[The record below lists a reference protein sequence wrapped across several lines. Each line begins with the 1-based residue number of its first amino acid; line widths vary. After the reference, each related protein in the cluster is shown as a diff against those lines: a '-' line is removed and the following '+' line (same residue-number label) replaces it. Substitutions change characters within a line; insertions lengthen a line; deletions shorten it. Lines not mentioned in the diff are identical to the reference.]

1 MSDEIK
7 NQDEVMEASAPVAN
21 KGVVTPDKDP
31 VPKAIASVDKAGDST
46 KKSKKRKGDSDKG
59 DKTAPEQGNV
69 KLNAMNMNAM
79 NMMASYKE
87 EIEDMTKMEALRKI
101 IEELKGF
108 SREDIQS
115 LINEMDMNK
124 DKKKDDE
131 EDEDEKS
138 ESKADLLKK
147 VAEHFKL
154 EDESVVKESLTA
166 IYEASKEDDE
176 DEEEDEDMKELH
188 DKGKKKDDEED
199 EDEMS
204 EASAVNAMNMKKG
217 DDDEEEEEDED
228 EKSESY
234 DMSDDIDALV
244 QGEDLSEEFQNKAR
258 VVFEAAVSAK
268 VKDIKEDLESEKR
281 DEVVAISEEIK
292 NELVEK
298 VDSFLSYVAEE
309 WVKDNE
315 LAIERGLKSE
325 LTENFISGL
334 KALFED
340 HYVEVPDDKLDVVD
354 ELASKI
360 EDVEAKLNEEVSKN
374 IDLTS
379 ERDEL
384 LRNQVV
390 AEVSSDLTS
399 SEVEK
404 LTKLIE
410 DLDQDENFES
420 NVQTIKESY
429 FSTEKSTLQLDEQ
442 VVSDSEQSASTEDK
456 ILDPSMAAYTAAL
469 GKVDPNKYS

>member
-21 KGVVTPDKDP
+21 KGVVTPEKDP
-31 VPKAIASVDKAGDST
+31 VPKSISSVDKAGDST

-59 DKTAPEQGNV
+59 DKSAPEQGNV
-69 KLNAMNMNAM
+69 KLQ
-79 NMMASYKE
+79 ASYE
-87 EIEDMTKMEALRKI
+87 EVEDMTKMEALRKI

-108 SREDIQS
+108 SKEDIQS
-115 LINEMDMNK
+115 LINEMDM
-124 DKKKDDE
+124 KKDDE
-131 EDEDEKS
+131 DEDDEDEDEKS
-138 ESKADLLKK
+138 ESTKADLLKK
-147 VAEHFKL
+147 IAEHFKL
-154 EDESVVKESLTA
+154 EDETVVKESLSA
-166 IYEASKEDDE
+166 ILEASE
-176 DEEEDEDMKELH
+176 
-188 DKGKKKDDEED
+188 
-199 EDEMS
+199 
-204 EASAVNAMNMKKG
+204 
-217 DDDEEEEEDED
+217 DDDEEEEDEDDEDMDEGKLPPALQKAIDKKKGKDMDDDEEED

-244 QGEDLSEEFQNKAR
+244 EGEDLSEEFQNKAK
-258 VVFEAAVSAK
+258 VVFEAAISAK
-268 VKDIKEDLESEKR
+268 MKDIKEDLESQKR

-292 NELVEK
+292 SELVEK
-298 VDSFLSYVAEE
+298 VDSFLGYVAEE

-325 LTENFISGL
+325 LTENFIQGL
-334 KALFED
+334 KSLFED
-340 HYVEVPDDKLDVVD
+340 HYVEVPDDKLNVVD

-384 LRNQVV
+384 VRNKVV
-390 AEVSSDLTS
+390 SEVSSDLTS

-420 NVQTIKESY
+420 SVQTIKESY
-429 FSTEKSTLQLDEQ
+429 FSGEKSTLQLDEE
-442 VVSDSEQSASTEDK
+442 VVSDSDENTSTEDK
-456 ILDPSMAAYTAAL
+456 FLDPSMAAYTAAL
-469 GKVDPNKYS
+469 GKIDPNKYS

>member
-1 MSDEIK
+1 MSEDIK
-7 NQDEVMEASAPVAN
+7 NQDEVTEASAPVAN

-31 VPKAIASVDKAGDST
+31 VPKAIKSVDKAGDST

-59 DKTAPEQGNV
+59 DKSAPEQGNV
-69 KLNAMNMNAM
+69 KLNAA
-79 NMMASYKE
+79 YE
-87 EIEDMTKMEALRKI
+87 EVEDMTKMEALRKI

-108 SREDIQS
+108 SRDDIQS
-115 LINEMDMNK
+115 LINEMDM
-124 DKKKDDE
+124 KKDDE
-131 EDEDEKS
+131 DEDDEDEDEKS
-138 ESKADLLKK
+138 ESTKADLLKK
-147 VAEHFKL
+147 IAEHFKL
-154 EDESVVKESLTA
+154 EDEVVVKESLTA
-166 IYEASKEDDE
+166 ILEASED
-176 DEEEDEDMKELH
+176 
-188 DKGKKKDDEED
+188 DDEED
-199 EDEMS
+199 EDEDEKEVK
-204 EASAVNAMNMKKG
+204 EASEK
-217 DDDEEEEEDED
+217 DDEEEDED
-228 EKSESY
+228 EDEKEESKKESY
-234 DMSDDIDALV
+234 DMTDDVAALV
-244 QGEDLSEEFQNKAR
+244 EGEDLSEEFQNKAK

-268 VKDIKEDLESEKR
+268 VSDIKEELESQKR
-281 DEVVAISEEIK
+281 DEIVEASNEIK
-292 NELVEK
+292 SELVEK

-325 LTENFISGL
+325 LTENFIHGL
-334 KALFED
+334 KSLFED

-360 EDVEAKLNEEVSKN
+360 EEVEAKLNEEVSKN

-384 LRNQVV
+384 VRHRVV
-390 AEVSSDLTS
+390 SEVSSDLTS

-410 DLDQDENFES
+410 DIDQDEDFES

-429 FSTEKSTLQLDEQ
+429 FSGEKSTLQLDEE
-442 VVSDSEQSASTEDK
+442 VVSDSEENASTGEDK

-469 GKVDPNKYS
+469 GKVDPKKYS

>member
-31 VPKAIASVDKAGDST
+31 VPKSIASVDKAGDST

-69 KLNAMNMNAM
+69 KLNAM

-204 EASAVNAMNMKKG
+204 EASPVNAMNMKKG
-217 DDDEEEEEDED
+217 DDDEEEEDED

-268 VKDIKEDLESEKR
+268 VKDIKEDLESQKR
-281 DEVVAISEEIK
+281 DEVASISEEIK
-292 NELVEK
+292 DELVEK

-384 LRNQVV
+384 VRNQVV

>member
-21 KGVVTPDKDP
+21 KGVVTPEKDP
-31 VPKAIASVDKAGDST
+31 VPKSISSVDKAGDST

-59 DKTAPEQGNV
+59 DKSAPEQGDV
-69 KLNAMNMNAM
+69 KLQ
-79 NMMASYKE
+79 ASYE
-87 EIEDMTKMEALRKI
+87 EVEDMTKMEALRKI

-108 SREDIQS
+108 SKEDIQS
-115 LINEMDMNK
+115 LINEMDM
-124 DKKKDDE
+124 KKDDE
-131 EDEDEKS
+131 DEDDEDEDEKS
-138 ESKADLLKK
+138 ESTKADLLKK
-147 VAEHFKL
+147 IAEHFKL
-154 EDESVVKESLTA
+154 EDETVVKESLSA
-166 IYEASKEDDE
+166 ILEASE
-176 DEEEDEDMKELH
+176 
-188 DKGKKKDDEED
+188 
-199 EDEMS
+199 
-204 EASAVNAMNMKKG
+204 
-217 DDDEEEEEDED
+217 DDDEEEEDEDDEDMDEGKLPPALQKAIDKKKGKDMDDDEEED

-244 QGEDLSEEFQNKAR
+244 EGEDLSEEFQNKAK
-258 VVFEAAVSAK
+258 VVFEAAISAK
-268 VKDIKEDLESEKR
+268 MKDIKEDLESQKR

-292 NELVEK
+292 SELVEK
-298 VDSFLSYVAEE
+298 VDSFLGYVAEE

-325 LTENFISGL
+325 LTENFIQGL
-334 KALFED
+334 KSLFED
-340 HYVEVPDDKLDVVD
+340 HYVEVPDDKLNVVD

-384 LRNQVV
+384 VRNKVV
-390 AEVSSDLTS
+390 SEVSSDLTS

-410 DLDQDENFES
+410 DLDQDEDFAQ

-429 FSTEKSTLQLDEQ
+429 FSDSKEKLQLDEE
-442 VVSDSEQSASTEDK
+442 VVSDSDENTSTEDK
-456 ILDPSMAAYTAAL
+456 VLNPSMAAYSAAL
-469 GKVDPNKYS
+469 GKVDPNKYK